1 MKLNG
6 VNVELNKIYYLKFE
20 LELQRHVNSIKGF
33 INIGYL
39 HRLSHGTRQVVTP
52 AFPKHA
58 AACLV

>member
-33 INIGYL
+33 INIGYA
-39 HRLSHGTRQVVTP
+39 HRL
-52 AFPKHA
+52 
-58 AACLV
+58 